1 MLAYVSRQNDG
12 LGWPAA
18 NDNRPGAERVA
29 EVASALR
36 GVFPNITP
44 IQAEQAAVQLTACGG
59 RRESRAG
66 RARTWG

>member
-44 IQAEQAAVQLTACGG
+44 IQAEQAAVQLTACGS
-59 RRESRAG
+59 RRDSRVAG
-66 RARTWG
+66 ARSRG